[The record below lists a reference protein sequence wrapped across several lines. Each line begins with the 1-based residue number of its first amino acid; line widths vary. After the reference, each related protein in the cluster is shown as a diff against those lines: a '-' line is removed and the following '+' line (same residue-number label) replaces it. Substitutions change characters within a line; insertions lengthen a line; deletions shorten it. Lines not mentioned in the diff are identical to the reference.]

1 MCFGQCAFA
10 DNCDKMKFYRSSSP
24 FDRTTVIGYLEYCV
38 LEVYLTNCFCFAYF
52 CGLFLFVNSC
62 WYLETLCDDFE
73 EMYRENDQQAV
84 SGRLNIPE
92 MKRRL
97 IDTIEFH
104 TQIDTYVI
112 LRKNTISK

>member
-1 MCFGQCAFA
+1 
-10 DNCDKMKFYRSSSP
+10 
-24 FDRTTVIGYLEYCV
+24 
-38 LEVYLTNCFCFAYF
+38 
-52 CGLFLFVNSC
+52 
-62 WYLETLCDDFE
+62 
-73 EMYRENDQQAV
+73 MYRENDQQAV